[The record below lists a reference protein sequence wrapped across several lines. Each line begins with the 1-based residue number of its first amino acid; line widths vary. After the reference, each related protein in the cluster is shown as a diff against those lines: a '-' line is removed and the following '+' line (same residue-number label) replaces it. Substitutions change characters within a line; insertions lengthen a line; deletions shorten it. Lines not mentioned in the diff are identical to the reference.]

1 MDKSNI
7 FKNSLISPN
16 VEISASGFVINL
28 IIASILSAILAWFY
42 TRYGRALSNR
52 KIFGYNFLLI
62 TLTTMFI
69 ITVVKSSLA
78 LSLGLVGALSVIRFR
93 SAIKE
98 PEELSY
104 LFFAI
109 AIGLGLGA
117 NQTIIT
123 VIAFFA
129 VITIQFAYFR
139 FSKIPLEESAN
150 MLLTVTSLKPNEDIT
165 DLILNLTHK
174 YCTEVELN
182 RIDDSDEISEYS
194 LTVKF
199 KNIDCLKELKK
210 TMRSEQPS
218 LKISI
223 LNPRGI

>member
-16 VEISASGFVINL
+16 VEVSASGFVINL

-42 TRYGRALSNR
+42 TKYGRALSNR

-104 LFFAI
+104 LFLLLHWSWF
-109 AIGLGLGA
+109 GA

-139 FSKIPLEESAN
+139 FSK
-150 MLLTVTSLKPNEDIT
+150 TSSR
-165 DLILNLTHK
+165 NLQN
-174 YCTEVELN
+174 VA
-182 RIDDSDEISEYS
+182 
-194 LTVKF
+194 
-199 KNIDCLKELKK
+199 DCNQSK
-210 TMRSEQPS
+210 T
-218 LKISI
+218 
-223 LNPRGI
+223 